1 MGHVKSSDLG
11 DPLVEMVDKELTITT
26 SNVIPNNRPVS
37 KRDIT
42 KVVNKIKK
50 YRKEQGE

>member
-11 DPLVEMVDKELTITT
+11 NPLVEMVDKEFAITT
-26 SNVIPNNRPVS
+26 NNIIPNNRQVS

-50 YRKEQGE
+50 HRKEQGK